1 MYEDFD
7 IVSEI
12 QEITTETKN
21 RLSFVKFLMKANDK
35 TFCKQKIL
43 EMVNSRKYIIL
54 RSNSVASVDLDP
66 EPPFCINTS
75 KTSQSEV
82 NS

>member
-1 MYEDFD
+1 M
-7 IVSEI
+7 
-12 QEITTETKN
+12 
-21 RLSFVKFLMKANDK
+21 KFWMKANDK

-66 EPPFCINTS
+66 ESPFCINTS
-75 KTSQSEV
+75 QTFQSEV